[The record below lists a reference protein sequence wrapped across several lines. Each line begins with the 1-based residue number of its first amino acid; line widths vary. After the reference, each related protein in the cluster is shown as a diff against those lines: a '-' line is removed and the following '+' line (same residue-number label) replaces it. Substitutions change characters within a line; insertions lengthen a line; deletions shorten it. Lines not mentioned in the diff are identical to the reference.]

1 MKRMTIFLLVLLTVI
16 FLSHGQVFAEEVS
29 LADEFELNELSSAL
43 DYTASDFLSENG
55 ITPDSADGITSLSP
69 KTVLS
74 YMAAKLKSSAS
85 APLRLLSVILSVV
98 LLSSAAAAAADTVNG
113 GVRKVCGIVSVL
125 AAAAVIVPP
134 IEECVEQAAV
144 TLSDGGDFMLCYVP
158 VFAGICTASGSVTAA
173 AGYSAIMLMT
183 AEVAVKFVSGL
194 IIPVISVCMA
204 MTIVNSFSPAIS
216 LSGIT
221 ELLKKGITLLLG
233 LIMTVFTGL
242 LSLQSIVGTSA
253 DTVTVKAAKF
263 MAANLIPI
271 VGGAVAD
278 AYSAMRSGLGLLRG
292 AAGAFGIIA
301 LTLTILPPVLN
312 AACMYLAMWAGQAA
326 AEMFGVKELE
336 GLFKGAAAVLSMVI
350 AVLSCFCVMFVI
362 STVIMM
368 AAGLG
373 GTV

>member
-1 MKRMTIFLLVLLTVI
+1 MKRMTVFLLVILTVI
-16 FLSHGQVFAEEVS
+16 FMSHGQVMAEEVS
-29 LADEFELNELSSAL
+29 LADEFELNELSYAL
-43 DYTASDFLSENG
+43 DYTAADFLRENG
-55 ITPDSADGITSLSP
+55 ITPDSAEGITSLSP
-69 KTVLS
+69 KTVIS
-74 YMAAKLKSSAS
+74 YMSEKLKSSAA

-98 LLSSAAAAAADTVNG
+98 LLASAASAAADTVKG
-113 GVRKVCGIVSVL
+113 GVQKVCGIVSVL

-134 IEECVEQAAV
+134 IDECVEQAAL

-173 AGYSAIMLMT
+173 AGYSAVMLMT
-183 AEVAVKFVSGL
+183 AEMAVKFVSGL

-204 MTIVNSFSPAIS
+204 MTIVNSFSPAIA

-233 LIMTVFTGL
+233 FIMTIFTGL

-253 DTVTVKAAKF
+253 DTVTVKAAKY

-301 LTLTILPPVLN
+301 LTITILPPVLN
-312 AACMYLAMWAGQAA
+312 AVCMYLAMWAGQAA
-326 AEMFGVKELE
+326 AELFGAKELS
-336 GLFKGAAAVLSMVI
+336 GLFKGAASVLSMVI

-368 AAGLG
+368 ATGLG
-373 GTV
+373 GNV

>member
-29 LADEFELNELSSAL
+29 LAEEFGINDIPSSL
-43 DYTASDFLSENG
+43 DYNAADFLSENG
-55 ITPDSADGITSLSP
+55 ITPDSAEGVTSLSP

-74 YMAAKLKSSAS
+74 YMAAKLKSSAC

-98 LLSSAAAAAADTVNG
+98 LLASAASAAADTVNG
-113 GVRKVCGIVSVL
+113 GVQKVCRIVSVL

-183 AEVAVKFVSGL
+183 AESAVKFVSGL

-216 LSGIT
+216 LSGIA

-301 LTLTILPPVLN
+301 LTVTILPPVLN
-312 AACMYLAMWAGQAA
+312 AVCMYLAMWAGRAA
-326 AEMFGVKELE
+326 AELFGVKELA
-336 GLFKGAAAVLSMVI
+336 GLFKGAASVLSMVI